1 LVGQAEKEKEMM
13 MMLMMNSEIESG
25 LHEGMTRIE
34 INLDSGTV
42 FEHVR
47 GLCTREGRMEVGA
60 ARRSSDLV

>member
-1 LVGQAEKEKEMM
+1 LGGQAEKEKEMVM
-13 MMLMMNSEIESG
+13 MMNSEIESG

-47 GLCTREGRMEVGA
+47 GLCKREGRIGEGA
-60 ARRSSDLV
+60 ARR

>member
-1 LVGQAEKEKEMM
+1 MVM
-13 MMLMMNSEIESG
+13 MMNSEIESG

-47 GLCTREGRMEVGA
+47 GLCKREGRIGEGA
-60 ARRSSDLV
+60 ARR